1 MAVVPG
7 VGIVDSRQ
15 PMEFRELGERGRCS
29 VQAVFAELVPE
40 SRGFHS

>member
-7 VGIVDSRQ
+7 VGIADSRQ
-15 PMEFRELGERGRCS
+15 PMEFSELGERGRCS
-29 VQAVFAELVPE
+29 VETVFAELVPE